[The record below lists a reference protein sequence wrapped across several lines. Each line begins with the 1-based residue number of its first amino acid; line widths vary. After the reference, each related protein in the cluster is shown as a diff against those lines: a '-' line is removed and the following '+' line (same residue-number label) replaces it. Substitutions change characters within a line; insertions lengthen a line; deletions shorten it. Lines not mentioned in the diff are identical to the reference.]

1 MLWGDEQHLHGLL
14 GAEVASLITRERD
27 FTFRFGSA
35 EELIAFFRRWY
46 GPTVKAFAALEGG
59 ARDALERDLV
69 ALVRR
74 HDRLAGGAIA
84 VPAAYAEAIAI
95 RS

>member
-1 MLWGDEQHLHGLL
+1 M
-14 GAEVASLITRERD
+14 
-27 FTFRFGSA
+27 
-35 EELIAFFRRWY
+35 
-46 GPTVKAFAALEGG
+46 KAFAALEGA
-59 ARDALERDLV
+59 ARDALERDLI

-84 VPAAYAEAIAI
+84 VPAAYTEAIAI